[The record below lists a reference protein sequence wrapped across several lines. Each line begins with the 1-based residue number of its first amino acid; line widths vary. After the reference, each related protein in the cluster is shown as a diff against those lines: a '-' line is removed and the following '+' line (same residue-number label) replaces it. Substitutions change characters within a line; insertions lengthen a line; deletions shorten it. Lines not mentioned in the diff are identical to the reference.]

1 LNHSKADSVIP
12 LDSTSSK
19 FALADALAKI
29 VPLPLPI
36 KSVTGT
42 VFVLT
47 VRLASVAEK
56 S

>member
-1 LNHSKADSVIP
+1 VAS
-12 LDSTSSK
+12 
-19 FALADALAKI
+19 AKI
-29 VPLPLPI
+29 VPLLLQI

-47 VRLASVAEK
+47 VRLAPVAEK